1 MSTDESALWRQVMD
15 DVEPLPDGVNGG
27 GDGDGAPESETGPEV
42 HAPGGAGKKPKPPEP
57 PEPPEPSTRP
67 PGPITPRPVAPPGP
81 PPGPPK
87 EPELRHGEAPGLE
100 KRTKTRMRRGQM
112 DIEATLDLHGMTQAE
127 AHRALGAF
135 LHGSQSAGKR
145 TVRVITGKGGGKD
158 LGSGRGGPG
167 RGVLRDAV
175 PGWLNEGPNRRMI
188 KGFSH
193 AAPKDGGQGALYVL
207 LKRLR

>member
-1 MSTDESALWRQVMD
+1 VSEDENALWRHVMD

-27 GDGDGAPESETGPEV
+27 GGDGDIPTPETGPEID
-42 HAPGGAGKKPKPPEP
+42 APGAAGKKPKS
-57 PEPPEPSTRP
+57 PEPS
-67 PGPITPRPVAPPGP
+67 PRPRSPMPAPAP

-100 KRTKTRMRRGQM
+100 KRAKTRMRRGQM
-112 DIEATLDLHGMTQAE
+112 DIEATLDLHGMTQE
-127 AHRALGAF
+127 QAHRALGDF
-135 LHGSQSAGKR
+135 LHRSQGAGKR

-158 LGSGRGGPG
+158 LDSRGGPG

-175 PGWLNEGPNRRMI
+175 PQWLNEGPNRRMI
-188 KGFSH
+188 RGFSH